1 MVSESVSTAPGK
13 VIMFG
18 EHFVVHGSRAVLC
31 AIDRRITVTS
41 RTTDRPVFSVRSG
54 FGFANHQMGA
64 SRKSIEAWVRP
75 FWHTAREIRGSL
87 RSGGLS
93 ITIGSSIPSGA
104 GLGSSSAC
112 CVAAAGSVTG
122 LTGPCTRRS
131 LLNLAISSERAIY
144 PDSSGA
150 DCTISVYGGVAEY
163 RAGNFRRRNALPGMA
178 LVVANSDMRHSTAGM
193 VAGVGRFRRK
203 HPRRFESLQARADE
217 LAGRALSAMDADDV
231 PSIGRLASE
240 NQMLLEEIGVSN
252 DTLRE
257 MIRVADRHSYGSK
270 ITGAGGGGCI
280 FAVTDSTNV
289 SATVHDLSS
298 AGYDTFVARIDQ
310 AGVTSNCLDG

>member
-1 MVSESVSTAPGK
+1 MAFESVSTAPGK
-13 VIMFG
+13 VILFG

-41 RTTDRPVFSVRSG
+41 RTTDRPAFSVRSG
-54 FGFANHQMGA
+54 FGFANHPMGA
-64 SRKSIEAWVRP
+64 SLRSIETWVRP
-75 FWHTAREIRGSL
+75 FWHMAREMRGGL
-87 RSGGLS
+87 GSGGLS
-93 ITIGSSIPSGA
+93 ITINSNIPSGA

-150 DCTISVYGGVAEY
+150 DCTISVHGGIAEY
-163 RAGNFRRRNALPGMA
+163 RAGNFRRRDTLPGMA
-178 LVVANSDMRHSTAGM
+178 LVVANSNMRHSTAGI

-203 HPRRFESLQARADE
+203 NPRKFESLQAHADE

-240 NQMLLEEIGVSN
+240 NQILLEELGVSN
-252 DTLRE
+252 DTLRK

-280 FAVTDSTNV
+280 FAVTDSTNT

-310 AGVTSNCLDG
+310 DGVTSDHLDG